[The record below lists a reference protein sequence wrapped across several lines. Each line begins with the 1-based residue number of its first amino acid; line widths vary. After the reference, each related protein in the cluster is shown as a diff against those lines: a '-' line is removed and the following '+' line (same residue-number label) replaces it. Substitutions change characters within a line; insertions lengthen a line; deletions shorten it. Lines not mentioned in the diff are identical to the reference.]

1 MPECPTSP
9 SDAAAPAA
17 AGATPRVSIG
27 LPVYNG
33 ERFLE
38 RAIRSVLTQT
48 LQDLELVIGDNA
60 SSDGTERIARAAA
73 AADPR
78 VRYIRHPR
86 NLGAAP
92 NYNHTLAA
100 ARAPYFKWLAHDD
113 AMEPSFLEQAVAALE
128 AQPHAPLCQAQV
140 RFIDAEDR
148 PIAVHDG
155 LGDGTG
161 AASPSARF
169 AAMVLRSHPCTAIFG
184 VFRTEVLR
192 ASLQHASFHGADRAL
207 LAQLALRGPFLRLEA
222 PLVLVR
228 EHDGRYTRRVA
239 DAEQRRLWHDTSARR
254 HSRLPT
260 LRLYRE
266 YWGMAMTEPLPPA
279 ERLRAMAI
287 LAAWW
292 WHNWNAARVAVDV
305 LALLA
310 PSLVG
315 LAERTKTRLFGA
327 APGHFVE
334 PRR

>member
-1 MPECPTSP
+1 MPEPRPETPT
-9 SDAAAPAA
+9 DAAA
-17 AGATPRVSIG
+17 GTTPRVTIG

-38 RAIRSVLTQT
+38 RAIRSVLNQT
-48 LQDLELVIGDNA
+48 LADLELVIGDNA
-60 SSDGTERIARAAA
+60 STDGTERIARAAA

-92 NYNHTLAA
+92 NYNLTLAA

-113 AMEPSFLEQAVAALE
+113 AIAPTFLEQAVAALDD
-128 AQPHAPLCQAQV
+128 APDAPLCQAQV
-140 RFIDAEDR
+140 QFIDADDR

-169 AAMVLRSHPCTAIFG
+169 AAMVLRSHPCTAVFG
-184 VFRTEVLR
+184 LFRTAVLR

-228 EHDGRYTRRVA
+228 EHEDRYTRRVA

-254 HSRLPT
+254 HSRLPS

-266 YWGMAMTEPLPPA
+266 YWGMAVSERLTAA
-279 ERLRAMAI
+279 ERLRTIAI
-287 LAAWW
+287 LLAWW
-292 WHNWNAARVAVDV
+292 GHNWNALRVAVDLV
-305 LALLA
+305 ALLS
-310 PSLVG
+310 PGLVG

-334 PRR
+334 PHR

>member
-1 MPECPTSP
+1 MPEPHAETST
-9 SDAAAPAA
+9 DAAPAA
-17 AGATPRVSIG
+17 GGRPPRVTIG

-38 RAIRSVLTQT
+38 RAIRSVLSQS
-48 LQDLELVIGDNA
+48 LRDLELVIADNA

-113 AMEPSFLEQAVAALE
+113 AIEPSFLEQAVAALE
-128 AQPHAPLCQAQV
+128 AAPGAPLCQAQV

-161 AASPSARF
+161 AARPSARF
-169 AAMVLRSHPCTAIFG
+169 AAMVLRSHPCTAVFG
-184 VFRTEVLR
+184 LFRTEVLR
-192 ASLQHASFHGADRAL
+192 TSLQHASFHGADRAL
-207 LAQLALRGPFLRLEA
+207 LAQLALRGPFLRLDA

-228 EHDGRYTRRVA
+228 EHEGRYTRKVA

-266 YWGMAMTEPLPPA
+266 YWGMALSERLPAA

-287 LAAWW
+287 LLAWW
-292 WHNWNAARVAVDV
+292 GVNWNAARVAVDMV
-305 LALLA
+305 ALVA

>member
-1 MPECPTSP
+1 MPESQTQTPTN
-9 SDAAAPAA
+9 AAPAA
-17 AGATPRVSIG
+17 AGAVPRVTVG

-38 RAIRSVLTQT
+38 RAIRSVLNQS
-48 LQDLELVIGDNA
+48 LRDLELVIADNA

-113 AMEPSFLEQAVAALE
+113 AIEPGFLEQAVAALE
-128 AQPHAPLCQAQV
+128 AEPGAPLCQAQV
-140 RFIDAEDR
+140 QFIDAEDR

-184 VFRTEVLR
+184 LFRTGVLR

-207 LAQLALRGPFLRLEA
+207 LAQLALRGPFLRLDA

-228 EHDGRYTRRVA
+228 EHEGRYTRRVA

-266 YWGMAMTEPLPPA
+266 YWGMALSERLPAA

-287 LAAWW
+287 LLAWW
-292 WHNWNAARVAVDV
+292 AVNWNALRVAVDLV
-305 LALLA
+305 ALVA